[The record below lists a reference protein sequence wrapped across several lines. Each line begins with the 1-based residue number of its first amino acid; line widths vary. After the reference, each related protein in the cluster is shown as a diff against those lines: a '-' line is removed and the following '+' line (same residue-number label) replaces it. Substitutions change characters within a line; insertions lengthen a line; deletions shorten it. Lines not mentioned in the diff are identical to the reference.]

1 MSGLLDD
8 MVERYVE
15 WREDAD
21 AVAEA
26 YTQWSGARAREEE
39 WRFSVYL
46 ASLELEESSAKSYAA
61 VVTEL
66 DSRLRHAERRARLRR
81 QSS

>member
-8 MVERYVE
+8 MIERYVE

-26 YTQWSGARAREEE
+26 YTQWSSARAREEE

-46 ASLELEESSAKSYAA
+46 ASLEPEGSSAKSYAA

-66 DSRLRHAERRARLRR
+66 DSRLRHAEPRAGLRR